1 MPIKITLKK
10 VSKNSV
16 LIWTIEMTSKKLRE
30 NNVEFATSEI
40 TPIKVRGN
48 NEDFSTIK
56 ITSKKVC
63 GNNVEFSTIEI
74 TLKKYAE
81 MTWKFVEI
89 WSSTWCARWD
99 PPPFPCR
106 IWNIS
111 SNQRSIFNHHQTTET
126 TEKATAV
133 RQQIK
138 ISNQKIKLFSYCN
151 RERSYRNALRIL

>member
-1 MPIKITLKK
+1 MTIKITLKK
-10 VSKNSV
+10 VSKNNV
-16 LIWTIEMTSKKLRE
+16 LIWTIEMTSKKL
-30 NNVEFATSEI
+30 
-40 TPIKVRGN
+40 RGN

-56 ITSKKVC
+56 ITSKKVR
-63 GNNVEFSTIEI
+63 GNYVDFSTIEI

-111 SNQRSIFNHHQTTET
+111 SNQRFIFNHHQTTET

-138 ISNQKIKLFSYCN
+138 ISNQKIKLFSYCK

>member
-1 MPIKITLKK
+1 MDHRNDIEKITWKQ
-10 VSKNSV
+10 
-16 LIWTIEMTSKKLRE
+16 
-30 NNVEFATSEI
+30 
-40 TPIKVRGN
+40 RGICDQRN
-48 NEDFSTIK
+48 YTDKSTWKQRGFSTIK
-56 ITSKKVC
+56 ITSKKVR
-63 GNNVEFSTIEI
+63 GNNVDFSTIEI

-89 WSSTWCARWD
+89 WSSTWCVHWD

-111 SNQRSIFNHHQTTET
+111 SNQRFIFNHHQTTET

-133 RQQIK
+133 RQQVK
-138 ISNQKIKLFSYCN
+138 ISNQKIKLFSYWN

>member
-1 MPIKITLKK
+1 MLIKITLKK
-10 VSKNSV
+10 VSKNNV
-16 LIWTIEMTSKKLRE
+16 LIWTIEMTSKKL
-30 NNVEFATSEI
+30 
-40 TPIKVRGN
+40 RGN

-56 ITSKKVC
+56 ITSKKVR
-63 GNNVEFSTIEI
+63 GNYVDFSTIEI

-111 SNQRSIFNHHQTTET
+111 SNQRFIFNHHQTTET

-138 ISNQKIKLFSYCN
+138 ISNQKIKPFSYCN
-151 RERSYRNALRIL
+151 RKRSYRNALRIL

>member
-1 MPIKITLKK
+1 MTIKITLKK
-10 VSKNSV
+10 VSKNNV
-16 LIWTIEMTSKKLRE
+16 LIWTIEMTSK
-30 NNVEFATSEI
+30 
-40 TPIKVRGN
+40 KVRGN

-63 GNNVEFSTIEI
+63 GNNVDFSTIEI
-74 TLKKYAE
+74 KLKKYAE

-111 SNQRSIFNHHQTTET
+111 SNQRFIFNHHQTTET